1 MKCRVLLPMLLLAL
15 AVVIAACAPA
25 PTPVPPPKAV
35 PPTAAPAARATS
47 APAATSAP
55 PGAAQ
60 PSAATAVAGPPGGN
74 PPAPVVDA
82 QRKIIK
88 NAQLTL
94 TVEKTDSAVDRL
106 TGVVTDMG
114 GYILSVRTFFEGR
127 YKGATLSFA
136 VPVDRFEES
145 LRRVRGIAIQVDQ
158 ENASGQ
164 DVSDQY
170 VDLESQLRNLQAT
183 ADRIREFLKKAQ
195 TVDEALKVNQQLSD
209 VEKQIEAVKGK
220 MGYIEGRSAFSTITV
235 EVREL
240 QPTPTPT
247 ASPTPTRTP
256 TPVAWRPD
264 ETFTRAVDTQ
274 SNILRALVDLIIW
287 VSVLFLP
294 YLIVGGGALWLT
306 LWLLRRLGLWV
317 PPGSRGSSPKAPD
330 SL

>member
-1 MKCRVLLPMLLLAL
+1 MKCRVLLPMLLLTL

-25 PTPVPPPKAV
+25 PMPV
-35 PPTAAPAARATS
+35 PTAAPPVAPPAVRLPTS
-47 APAATSAP
+47 APAATQAP
-55 PGAAQ
+55 P
-60 PSAATAVAGPPGGN
+60 PTSPSSAATAVAGPAGGN

-106 TGVVTDMG
+106 TGITTDMG

-247 ASPTPTRTP
+247 PSPTPTRTP
-256 TPVAWRPD
+256 TPVAWHPD
-264 ETFTRAVDTQ
+264 ETFAKAVDTQ
-274 SNILRALVDLIIW
+274 TNILRALADLIIW
-287 VSVLFLP
+287 VSVLVLP
-294 YLIVGGGALWLT
+294 YIIVGGVALWLV

-317 PPGSRGSSPKAPD
+317 SPSNKGSPPKAPG
-330 SL
+330 SP